1 MSDLNQM
8 KTEKGELNIHDVLN
22 GKNTLL
28 SLSEICAT
36 EFLEV
41 GWFWTHLWTYK
52 SFVYA
57 CFRNYLPV
65 FLA

>member
-8 KTEKGELNIHDVLN
+8 KNEKGELNIHDVLN

-28 SLSEICAT
+28 FLSEICAT

-52 SFVYA
+52 SFV
-57 CFRNYLPV
+57 CLF
-65 FLA
+65 